1 MATRIAPSAMMPPT
15 TARKPNAPT
24 TRSESGMTV
33 VKMLKKLGQ
42 MRGTTTVMVPHDNH
56 TLEMADWSK
65 RRMRSDA
72 GAEQRYNPINPRLCD
87 RDARWQCHTMT
98 IQTTIRLTTR

>member
-15 TARKPNAPT
+15 RARKPNAPT
-24 TRSESGMTV
+24 TYSESGITV

-56 TLEMADWSK
+56 SLEWPTGP
-65 RRMRSDA
+65 SD
-72 GAEQRYNPINPRLCD
+72 GC
-87 RDARWQCHTMT
+87 ARTRVQNSD
-98 IQTTIRLTTR
+98 TTRSICASVTGMRGGSVTP